1 MKFTTYKV
9 HEPIIKHDC
18 SLHEMQKLFGNDEF
32 ISGWPSDN
40 QYVFNGEFVDM
51 PEMPASGHKWD
62 YKSLEWVYSTEVA
75 ESQILSKRLILLMA
89 TDWSQLPDVPD
100 ATSVKYK
107 IYRQSLRDITTQ
119 TDYPVSVTF
128 PTLPE

>member
-1 MKFTTYKV
+1 MKFTTYTK
-9 HEPIIKHDC
+9 HGSITRHDC
-18 SLHEMQKLFGNDEF
+18 SLSEIKALFGDEGYLL
-32 ISGWPSDN
+32 GWPENN
-40 QYVFNGEFVDM
+40 QYILDGKFVDI
-51 PEMPASGHKWD
+51 PEMPGAGYKWS
-62 YKSLEWVYSTEVA
+62 YEYLMWVFSTEVA
-75 ESQILSKRLILLMA
+75 ESQILSKRLILLMD
-89 TDWSQLPDVPD
+89 TDWSQLPDVPG